1 MYIYSRRGKS
11 SGVSGPDLVPGVA
24 VVAVCIKNMY
34 MYIYI
39 CRYIYIY
46 IYTYI

>member
-1 MYIYSRRGKS
+1 MSFSVFYSILYIVHSI
-11 SGVSGPDLVPGVA
+11 L
-24 VVAVCIKNMY
+24 C

-46 IYTYI
+46 EYIVDGVW